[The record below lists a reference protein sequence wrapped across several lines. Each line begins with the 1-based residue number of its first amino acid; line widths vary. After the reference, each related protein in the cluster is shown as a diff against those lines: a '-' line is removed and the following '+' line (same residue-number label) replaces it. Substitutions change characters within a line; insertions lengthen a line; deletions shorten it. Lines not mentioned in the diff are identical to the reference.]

1 MCGRSIAVVSH
12 CVLNQNVVVHGL
24 ERAVGAFPFVKDIP
38 GKIGL
43 VQLPCPE
50 FLLLGP
56 DRPSMTYKDYLE
68 INNYQQKC
76 TQLLAPTIL
85 ELKGYQKAGVRIIG
99 LIGIAQSPNCG
110 ITGQRGVFM
119 TEFLQLCQENNIRMP
134 YIEVPI
140 DYPDDRQFGKKVS
153 LFLKGDH

>member
-1 MCGRSIAVVSH
+1 MCERSIAVVSH
-12 CVLNQNVVVHGL
+12 CILNQNVVVHGL
-24 ERAVGAFPFVKDIP
+24 ERAVGAFPFVKNIP
-38 GKIGL
+38 EKIGL

-50 FLLLGP
+50 FLILGP
-56 DRPSMTYKDYLE
+56 NRPSMTYKDYLE
-68 INNYQQKC
+68 INDYRQKC
-76 TQLLAPTIL
+76 GQLLASTIL
-85 ELKGYQKAGVRIIG
+85 ELKGYQKVGIKIIG

-119 TEFLQLCQENNIRMP
+119 TEFLRLCQDNNIKMP

-140 DYPDDRQFGKKVS
+140 DYPEDHQFEEKVN